1 MLSRKQLAERA
12 AIPLESVP
20 TGSAEYHRIYRAQH
34 ATGTFKRRQSQRAMM
49 SRKTRRKSD

>member
-1 MLSRKQLAERA
+1 MLSQQQLAERA
-12 AIPLESVP
+12 AIPLESVR

-49 SRKTRRKSD
+49 SRKARRKSD